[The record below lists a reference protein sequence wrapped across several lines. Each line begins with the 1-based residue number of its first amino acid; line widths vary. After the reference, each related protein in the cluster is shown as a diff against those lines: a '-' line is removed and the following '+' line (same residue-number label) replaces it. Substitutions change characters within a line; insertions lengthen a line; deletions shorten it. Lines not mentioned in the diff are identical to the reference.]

1 MLTLKLLLMPALIGI
16 VTLVAR
22 RWGTTV
28 GGWIAGLP
36 WVAGPI
42 SVFLALEQGS
52 PFAAQSAV
60 QALAAVLGMLG
71 FCRIYVAMAPR
82 FSWPWCSLAGF
93 AVYLGTAW
101 MLSKIP
107 LILAPVYA
115 VVLLG
120 VVLTLRSFPHPDAPP
135 ARPVPGFDLPLRMAV
150 ATGFVIAVTKAA
162 EWLGPAWSGLLTP
175 FPIMTSILAAFTH
188 QQQGW
193 QASARIL
200 RALLAA
206 MFGFATFLLVVA
218 WWLPGHSLW
227 ATYSLAVGITIGVN
241 AGVFWVMRRWP
252 AALRL

>member
-1 MLTLKLLLMPALIGI
+1 MPALIGM
-16 VTLVAR
+16 VTLIAR

-28 GGWIAGLP
+28 GGWVAGLP
-36 WVAGPI
+36 WIAGPI

-52 PFAAQSAV
+52 LFAAQSAV

-71 FCRIYVAMAPR
+71 FCQIYVVLAPR
-82 FSWPWCSLAGF
+82 FSWPVCALAGF

-101 MLSKIP
+101 VLSKLP
-107 LILAPVYA
+107 LTLLPVYA

-120 VVLTLRSFPHPDAPP
+120 VALTLRSFPHPEAPP
-135 ARPVPGFDLPLRMAV
+135 VRRVPGFDLPLRMIV
-150 ATGFVIAVTKAA
+150 ATVFVIAVTKAA

-200 RALLAA
+200 RALLTA
-206 MFGFATFLLVVA
+206 MFGFATFLLVVS
-218 WWLPGHSLW
+218 WWLPGHSLL
-227 ATYSLAVGITIGVN
+227 AAYSLAVGATTVVN
-241 AGVFWVMRRWP
+241 AGVFWVMRRSGMG
-252 AALRL
+252 LKV